1 MLIPRALKPCA
12 GCLAGFALF
21 MTAAPQT
28 ALASNGNNTQAAA
41 FVIFYGTLKISQY
54 QALHAASDYYEAI
67 GMSQQAQ
74 QYLRLADDFQKG
86 TLGGEDGIKT
96 FTQANVNLANDIY
109 ELQAAGALPNA
120 QQLQLAKRAEG
131 EFSTAKLAMA
141 AAIVSGIVAA
151 TQGNGNLFEKILITA
166 TLTTQAAH
174 VNGALDNVSKAA
186 EAYRTFELGGANG
199 FQVVSKEALPA
210 FAQL

>member
-41 FVIFYGTLKISQY
+41 FAIFYGTLKISQY
-54 QALHAASDYYEAI
+54 Q

>member
-1 MLIPRALKPCA
+1 MSIFKALRARVCVTA
-12 GCLAGFALF
+12 GVVLF
-21 MTAAPQT
+21 LGVAPQ
-28 ALASNGNNTQAAA
+28 AAIAANGNNTQAAA
-41 FVIFYGTLKISQY
+41 FAIFYGTLKISQS
-54 QALHAASDYYEAI
+54 QALHAASDYYDAI

-109 ELQAAGALPNA
+109 ELQAAGTLPNA
-120 QQLQLAKRAEG
+120 RQLQLAKRAEG

-141 AAIVSGIVAA
+141 AAITSGIVAA
-151 TQGNGNLFEKILITA
+151 TQGNGNLFEKIAIGAVLGI
-166 TLTTQAAH
+166 QASR
-174 VNGALDNVSKAA
+174 VSGALDNVSKAA

-199 FQVVSKEALPA
+199 FQIVSKEAMPA